1 MLKLII
7 GLLILIGIHLLPSV
21 PVKRQ
26 QLINRLGETGYQLL
40 FSVIAL
46 IGLIILIMGKAQA
59 QLIPLWQPPAWGADV
74 ALFMMPLAF
83 ILLVAAYIPSHIK
96 RLTPHPL
103 LWGVILWALVHLL
116 TNGDLASII
125 LFASFAVFS
134 VFDIFS
140 ANKRGAQ
147 RSIAH
152 YSWINDAV
160 VVVVGLLFYSLLL
173 FLHAD
178 LFGVALVSTSF

>member
-1 MLKLII
+1 MLLLII

-21 PVKRQ
+21 PIQRQ
-26 QLINRLGETGYQLL
+26 QLINRLGETVYQLI

-74 ALFMMPLAF
+74 ALFVMPLVF
-83 ILLVAAYIPSHIK
+83 ILLVAAYIPSHLK
-96 RLTPHPL
+96 KLTPHPL
-103 LWGVILWALVHLL
+103 LWGVILWALAHLL

-125 LFASFAVFS
+125 LFASLAVFS
-134 VFDIFS
+134 VFDIIS
-140 ANKRGAQ
+140 ANKRGTH
-147 RSIAH
+147 RSTAY

-160 VVVVGLLFYSLLL
+160 VVVLGLLFY
-173 FLHAD
+173 
-178 LFGVALVSTSF
+178 